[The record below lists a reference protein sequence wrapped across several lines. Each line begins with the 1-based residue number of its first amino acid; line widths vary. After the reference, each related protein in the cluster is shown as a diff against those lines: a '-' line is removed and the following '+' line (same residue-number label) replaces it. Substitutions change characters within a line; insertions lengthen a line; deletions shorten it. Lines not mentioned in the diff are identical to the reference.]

1 MHFLAGPFQLFD
13 DPPKL
18 VLLLIR
24 ETDDVSLLHGN
35 LLVPASLLKSAKLA
49 NPKTKLRQSTR
60 ARGVK
65 IAIKNQ
71 GPCQLAIPA
80 RGGGRR

>member
-18 VLLLIR
+18 VLLFIR

-49 NPKTKLRQSTR
+49 NPKIKL
-60 ARGVK
+60 
-65 IAIKNQ
+65 
-71 GPCQLAIPA
+71 
-80 RGGGRR
+80 